1 MYKTLK
7 TTVRRAEQTAY
18 VVVMPTLWRAQ
29 HSLRPHIVPPHIEV
43 HITLPLGSGH
53 RADFSRA
60 QRWPGTLTFGT
71 IHRVVHCT
79 KAFGSIARFT
89 R

>member
-1 MYKTLK
+1 MYKTI
-7 TTVRRAEQTAY
+7 VRRAEQTDY
-18 VVVMPTLWRAQ
+18 VVLMPALSRAQ
-29 HSLRPHIVPPHIEV
+29 HSLRPHIVFQHIEV
-43 HITLPLGSGH
+43 HIALPLGSGH

-60 QRWPGTLTFGT
+60 QRWPGTLTFGI
-71 IHRVVHCT
+71 IHRAIHCT